1 MPNHCHLVIRPFDG
15 ADLEELIGGM
25 KSVTARHIT
34 TALKQHGDLWQQ
46 ESYDR
51 IIRNTEHL
59 HRVIQYIGRNPAQ
72 AGLPQSTWFRWIDP
86 SWQQAG
92 WDFECS

>member
-1 MPNHCHLVIRPFDG
+1 MPIHCHLVIRPFEG
-15 ADLEELIGGM
+15 HDLEDVIGGM

-34 TALKQHGDLWQQ
+34 AELQQSGDLWQQ

-51 IIRNTEHL
+51 IIRDLDHL

-72 AGLPQSTWFRWIDP
+72 AGLPRSAWLRWIDP
-86 SWQQAG
+86 TWQVAG
-92 WDFECS
+92 WDFES